1 MEYHFKTEP
10 FNHQREEWLRS
21 REEEARAIFWE
32 QGCVDASTEY
42 LSPTGWVRMD
52 QYRGGPVAQWH
63 PESRLIE
70 FVQPL
75 EYVKRPCASMIRIH
89 HPRGLDQLLSPEHR
103 VPFVDRDSGAI
114 RVCSAEDLE
123 RMSEKAWRYLP
134 ATFRFDGGGS
144 GTGLTEDELRLQV
157 AVMADGHFPSNSP
170 HSRRCYVNLKRKR
183 KIARLDSLLA
193 RLGLEHTR
201 KEQPDGFVRYAFQA
215 PLRTK
220 VFDARF
226 WAATAEERAIIADE
240 VGHWDGTI
248 TPESV
253 RFYSTLKENADF
265 VQFILASLG
274 RITTLRH
281 DGATWVVHSRSRGE
295 NLTVMGSG
303 VSREPSPDGYK
314 YCFMVPSAF
323 LLFRRNGL
331 IFPSG
336 NTGKSKLTIDTACWL
351 YLRGLIDGVLVV
363 APNGVHR
370 NWVEKEIPDHVPD
383 EVIKHVRAFHYQ
395 SPKADTKW
403 HKQAVKAVIE
413 HKGFAWLTISYEAFM
428 TASGKRALIDFF
440 DKRRLLYVLDE
451 AHYIKTPTAERTKS
465 ILRSAKYA
473 PFRRVLTGTPIAQG
487 PFDAYSQIKFL
498 VEDYWKQNRLG
509 TFTEFKQHFGVWKK
523 GWNPTAFNPKT
534 KKNDGNEYDVLV
546 GYRRLDDLNALL
558 QPVSSRVTKDDVLDL
573 PPKLYSKRI
582 FPMTPEQGK
591 LYRQL
596 RDEYIVW
603 LETGG
608 IERDAEAVAAEPS
621 PDACPTCLGKR
632 EVESDG
638 FIYPCPDCGDAP
650 DLGAEGTTPVI
661 AALAI
666 TRLLRLQQITCG
678 YLPTDD
684 EAEPVYTIPGPN
696 RRLDLLCDLI
706 EESQHK
712 VIVWA
717 RFQMDITLIMDALRE
732 RGISAVRYDGLVND
746 DERADAKAR
755 FQGERPL
762 YHNGQVV
769 GREAVPPEEQ
779 ARVFVGNPA
788 AGATGLTLTAAK
800 TVIYYSNSFKLIDRL
815 QSEDRA
821 HRIGQ
826 TNSVLYIDLVA
837 EDSVDEKVVEA
848 LRNKFNVASQITGD
862 RLKDWL

>member
-1 MEYHFKTEP
+1 MEYPFKTEP

-32 QGCVDASTEY
+32 QG
-42 LSPTGWVRMD
+42 
-52 QYRGGPVAQWH
+52 
-63 PESRLIE
+63 
-70 FVQPL
+70 
-75 EYVKRPCASMIRIH
+75 
-89 HPRGLDQLLSPEHR
+89 
-103 VPFVDRDSGAI
+103 
-114 RVCSAEDLE
+114 
-123 RMSEKAWRYLP
+123 
-134 ATFRFDGGGS
+134 
-144 GTGLTEDELRLQV
+144 
-157 AVMADGHFPSNSP
+157 
-170 HSRRCYVNLKRKR
+170 
-183 KIARLDSLLA
+183 
-193 RLGLEHTR
+193 
-201 KEQPDGFVRYAFQA
+201 
-215 PLRTK
+215 
-220 VFDARF
+220 
-226 WAATAEERAIIADE
+226 
-240 VGHWDGTI
+240 
-248 TPESV
+248 
-253 RFYSTLKENADF
+253 
-265 VQFILASLG
+265 
-274 RITTLRH
+274 
-281 DGATWVVHSRSRGE
+281 
-295 NLTVMGSG
+295 
-303 VSREPSPDGYK
+303 
-314 YCFMVPSAF
+314 
-323 LLFRRNGL
+323 
-331 IFPSG
+331 
-336 NTGKSKLTIDTACWL
+336 TGKSKLTIDTACWL
-351 YLRGLIDGVLVV
+351 WMRGLIDGVLVV

-395 SPKADTKW
+395 SPRADTKW

-498 VEDYWKQNRLG
+498 IDDYWNKNQLG
-509 TFTEFKQHFGVWKK
+509 TFTEFKQHFGIWKK

-573 PPKLYSKRI
+573 PPKLYSKRF

-608 IERDAEAVAAEPS
+608 IERDAAAVAAEPS

-696 RRLDLLCDLI
+696 RRLDLLCELI

-826 TNSVLYIDLVA
+826 TNNVLYIDLVA

>member
-1 MEYHFKTEP
+1 MEYPFKTEP
-10 FNHQREEWLRS
+10 FKHQREEWLRS

-32 QGCVDASTEY
+32 QG
-42 LSPTGWVRMD
+42 
-52 QYRGGPVAQWH
+52 
-63 PESRLIE
+63 
-70 FVQPL
+70 
-75 EYVKRPCASMIRIH
+75 
-89 HPRGLDQLLSPEHR
+89 
-103 VPFVDRDSGAI
+103 
-114 RVCSAEDLE
+114 
-123 RMSEKAWRYLP
+123 
-134 ATFRFDGGGS
+134 
-144 GTGLTEDELRLQV
+144 
-157 AVMADGHFPSNSP
+157 
-170 HSRRCYVNLKRKR
+170 
-183 KIARLDSLLA
+183 
-193 RLGLEHTR
+193 
-201 KEQPDGFVRYAFQA
+201 
-215 PLRTK
+215 
-220 VFDARF
+220 
-226 WAATAEERAIIADE
+226 
-240 VGHWDGTI
+240 
-248 TPESV
+248 
-253 RFYSTLKENADF
+253 
-265 VQFILASLG
+265 
-274 RITTLRH
+274 
-281 DGATWVVHSRSRGE
+281 
-295 NLTVMGSG
+295 
-303 VSREPSPDGYK
+303 
-314 YCFMVPSAF
+314 
-323 LLFRRNGL
+323 
-331 IFPSG
+331 
-336 NTGKSKLTIDTACWL
+336 TGKSKLIIDTACWL
-351 YLRGLIDGVLVV
+351 WLRGLIDGVLVV

-403 HKQAVKAVIE
+403 HKQAVREIIN
-413 HKGFAWLTISYEAFM
+413 HPGFAWLTISYEAFM
-428 TASGKRALIDFF
+428 TNAGKRALIDFF

-487 PFDAYSQIKFL
+487 PFDVYSQIKFL
-498 VEDYWKQNRLG
+498 IDDYWNKNHLG
-509 TFTEFKQHFGVWKK
+509 TFTEFKQHFGIWKK

-534 KKNDGNEYDVLV
+534 KRNDGNEYDVLV
-546 GYRRLDDLNALL
+546 GYRRLDQLNALL

-573 PPKLYSKRI
+573 PPKLYSKRF
-582 FPMTPEQGK
+582 FPMTPEQSK

-632 EVESDG
+632 EVEFDG

-732 RGISAVRYDGLVND
+732 RGISAVRYDGLVSD
-746 DERADAKAR
+746 DERARAKEL
-755 FQGERPL
+755 FQGERTL
-762 YHNGQVV
+762 YANGQVV
-769 GREAVPPEEQ
+769 GREPVPPEEQ
-779 ARVFVGNPA
+779 AQVFVGNPA

-826 TNSVLYIDLVA
+826 TNNVLYIDLVA
-837 EDSVDEKVVEA
+837 EDSVDEKIVDA

-862 RLKDWL
+862 RLKEWL

>member
-1 MEYHFKTEP
+1 MEYKFKTEP
-10 FNHQREEWLRS
+10 FNHQRDEWERS
-21 REEEARAIFWE
+21 REEAARAIFWE
-32 QGCVDASTEY
+32 QG
-42 LSPTGWVRMD
+42 
-52 QYRGGPVAQWH
+52 
-63 PESRLIE
+63 
-70 FVQPL
+70 
-75 EYVKRPCASMIRIH
+75 
-89 HPRGLDQLLSPEHR
+89 
-103 VPFVDRDSGAI
+103 
-114 RVCSAEDLE
+114 
-123 RMSEKAWRYLP
+123 
-134 ATFRFDGGGS
+134 
-144 GTGLTEDELRLQV
+144 
-157 AVMADGHFPSNSP
+157 
-170 HSRRCYVNLKRKR
+170 
-183 KIARLDSLLA
+183 
-193 RLGLEHTR
+193 
-201 KEQPDGFVRYAFQA
+201 
-215 PLRTK
+215 
-220 VFDARF
+220 
-226 WAATAEERAIIADE
+226 
-240 VGHWDGTI
+240 
-248 TPESV
+248 
-253 RFYSTLKENADF
+253 
-265 VQFILASLG
+265 
-274 RITTLRH
+274 
-281 DGATWVVHSRSRGE
+281 
-295 NLTVMGSG
+295 
-303 VSREPSPDGYK
+303 
-314 YCFMVPSAF
+314 
-323 LLFRRNGL
+323 
-331 IFPSG
+331 
-336 NTGKSKLTIDTACWL
+336 TGKSKLTIDTACWL

-498 VEDYWKQNRLG
+498 IDDYWNKNHLG
-509 TFTEFKQHFGVWKK
+509 TFTEFKQHFGIWKK
-523 GWNPTAFNPKT
+523 GWNPTAFNPRT

-546 GYRRLDDLNALL
+546 GYRRLDQLNALL

-573 PPKLYSKRI
+573 PPKLYSKRF

-608 IERDAEAVAAEPS
+608 IERDAEAVATEPS
-621 PDACPTCLGKR
+621 QDACPTCLGKR
-632 EVESDG
+632 EVEFDG

-696 RRLDLLCDLI
+696 RRLDLLCEMI

-826 TNSVLYIDLVA
+826 TNNVLYIDLVA

>member
-1 MEYHFKTEP
+1 MEYPFKTEP
-10 FNHQREEWLRS
+10 FKHQREEWERS
-21 REEEARAIFWE
+21 REEPARAIFWE

-52 QYRGGPVAQWH
+52 QYQGGPVAQWH
-63 PESRLIE
+63 PESRRIE

-75 EYVKRPCASMIRIH
+75 EYVKRPCASMTRIH

-123 RMSEKAWRYLP
+123 RMSKKAWRYLP

-170 HSRRCYVNLKRKR
+170 QTRRCYVNLKRKR

-201 KEQPDGFVRYAFQA
+201 KEQPDGFVRYAFRA

-265 VQFILASLG
+265 IQFVLASLG

-314 YCFMVPSAF
+314 YCFRVPSTF
-323 LLFRRNGL
+323 LLFRRNGC

-351 YLRGLIDGVLVV
+351 WLRGLIDGVLVV

-370 NWVEKEIPDHVPD
+370 NWVENEIPDHVPD
-383 EVIKHVRAFHYQ
+383 EVIKHVRALHYQ
-395 SPKADTKW
+395 SPKANTKW
-403 HKQAVKAVIE
+403 HKQAVREIIS
-413 HKGFAWLTISYEAFM
+413 HPGFAWLTISYEAFM
-428 TASGKRALIDFF
+428 TNAGKRALIDFF
-440 DKRRLLYVLDE
+440 DKRKLLYVLDE
-451 AHYIKTPTAERTKS
+451 GHYIKNPAAERTKS

-487 PFDAYSQIKFL
+487 PFDVYSQIKFL
-498 VEDYWKQNRLG
+498 IDDYWKKNQLG
-509 TFTEFKQHFGVWKK
+509 TFTEFKQYFGIWKK
-523 GWNPTAFNPKT
+523 GWNPTAFNPRT
-534 KKNDGNEYDVLV
+534 KRNDGNEYDVLV
-546 GYRRLDDLNALL
+546 GYRRLDELNALL
-558 QPVSSRVTKDDVLDL
+558 QPVSSRVTKDEVLDL
-573 PPKLYSKRI
+573 PPKLYSKRF

-621 PDACPTCLGKR
+621 PDACPTCLGTR
-632 EVESDG
+632 EVEFDG

-732 RGISAVRYDGLVND
+732 RGIRAVRYDGLVSD
-746 DERADAKAR
+746 DERARAKEL
-755 FQGERPL
+755 FQGERTR
-762 YHNGQVV
+762 YANGQVV
-769 GREAVPPEEQ
+769 GREPVPPEEQ
-779 ARVFVGNPA
+779 AQVFVGNPA
-788 AGATGLTLTAAK
+788 VGATGLTLTAAK

-826 TNSVLYIDLVA
+826 TNNVLYIDLVA
-837 EDSVDEKVVEA
+837 EDSVDEKVAEA

>member
-1 MEYHFKTEP
+1 MEYPFKTEP

-32 QGCVDASTEY
+32 QG
-42 LSPTGWVRMD
+42 
-52 QYRGGPVAQWH
+52 
-63 PESRLIE
+63 
-70 FVQPL
+70 
-75 EYVKRPCASMIRIH
+75 
-89 HPRGLDQLLSPEHR
+89 
-103 VPFVDRDSGAI
+103 
-114 RVCSAEDLE
+114 
-123 RMSEKAWRYLP
+123 
-134 ATFRFDGGGS
+134 
-144 GTGLTEDELRLQV
+144 
-157 AVMADGHFPSNSP
+157 
-170 HSRRCYVNLKRKR
+170 
-183 KIARLDSLLA
+183 
-193 RLGLEHTR
+193 
-201 KEQPDGFVRYAFQA
+201 
-215 PLRTK
+215 
-220 VFDARF
+220 
-226 WAATAEERAIIADE
+226 
-240 VGHWDGTI
+240 
-248 TPESV
+248 
-253 RFYSTLKENADF
+253 
-265 VQFILASLG
+265 
-274 RITTLRH
+274 
-281 DGATWVVHSRSRGE
+281 
-295 NLTVMGSG
+295 
-303 VSREPSPDGYK
+303 
-314 YCFMVPSAF
+314 
-323 LLFRRNGL
+323 
-331 IFPSG
+331 
-336 NTGKSKLTIDTACWL
+336 TGKSKLTIDTACWL
-351 YLRGLIDGVLVV
+351 WLRGLIDGVLVV

-498 VEDYWKQNRLG
+498 IDDYWNKNQLG
-509 TFTEFKQHFGVWKK
+509 TFTEFKQHFGIWKK

-546 GYRRLDDLNALL
+546 GYRRLDALNSLL

-573 PPKLYSKRI
+573 PPKLYSKRF

-608 IERDAEAVAAEPS
+608 IERDAAAVAAEPS

-632 EVESDG
+632 EVEFDG

-826 TNSVLYIDLVA
+826 TNNVLYIDLVA

>member
-1 MEYHFKTEP
+1 MEYPFKTEP

-32 QGCVDASTEY
+32 QG
-42 LSPTGWVRMD
+42 
-52 QYRGGPVAQWH
+52 
-63 PESRLIE
+63 
-70 FVQPL
+70 
-75 EYVKRPCASMIRIH
+75 
-89 HPRGLDQLLSPEHR
+89 
-103 VPFVDRDSGAI
+103 
-114 RVCSAEDLE
+114 
-123 RMSEKAWRYLP
+123 
-134 ATFRFDGGGS
+134 
-144 GTGLTEDELRLQV
+144 
-157 AVMADGHFPSNSP
+157 
-170 HSRRCYVNLKRKR
+170 
-183 KIARLDSLLA
+183 
-193 RLGLEHTR
+193 
-201 KEQPDGFVRYAFQA
+201 
-215 PLRTK
+215 
-220 VFDARF
+220 
-226 WAATAEERAIIADE
+226 
-240 VGHWDGTI
+240 
-248 TPESV
+248 
-253 RFYSTLKENADF
+253 
-265 VQFILASLG
+265 
-274 RITTLRH
+274 
-281 DGATWVVHSRSRGE
+281 
-295 NLTVMGSG
+295 
-303 VSREPSPDGYK
+303 
-314 YCFMVPSAF
+314 
-323 LLFRRNGL
+323 
-331 IFPSG
+331 
-336 NTGKSKLTIDTACWL
+336 TGKSKLTIDTACWL
-351 YLRGLIDGVLVV
+351 WLRGLIDGVLVV

-498 VEDYWKQNRLG
+498 IDDYWNKNQLG
-509 TFTEFKQHFGVWKK
+509 TFTEFKQHFGIWKK

-546 GYRRLDDLNALL
+546 GYRRLDALNSLL

-573 PPKLYSKRI
+573 PPKLYSKRF

-603 LETGG
+603 LETGV
-608 IERDAEAVAAEPS
+608 IERDAAAVAAEPS

-632 EVESDG
+632 EVEFDG

-696 RRLDLLCDLI
+696 RRLDLLCELI

>member
-1 MEYHFKTEP
+1 MEYPFKTEP

-32 QGCVDASTEY
+32 QG
-42 LSPTGWVRMD
+42 
-52 QYRGGPVAQWH
+52 
-63 PESRLIE
+63 
-70 FVQPL
+70 
-75 EYVKRPCASMIRIH
+75 
-89 HPRGLDQLLSPEHR
+89 
-103 VPFVDRDSGAI
+103 
-114 RVCSAEDLE
+114 
-123 RMSEKAWRYLP
+123 
-134 ATFRFDGGGS
+134 
-144 GTGLTEDELRLQV
+144 
-157 AVMADGHFPSNSP
+157 
-170 HSRRCYVNLKRKR
+170 
-183 KIARLDSLLA
+183 
-193 RLGLEHTR
+193 
-201 KEQPDGFVRYAFQA
+201 
-215 PLRTK
+215 
-220 VFDARF
+220 
-226 WAATAEERAIIADE
+226 
-240 VGHWDGTI
+240 
-248 TPESV
+248 
-253 RFYSTLKENADF
+253 
-265 VQFILASLG
+265 
-274 RITTLRH
+274 
-281 DGATWVVHSRSRGE
+281 
-295 NLTVMGSG
+295 
-303 VSREPSPDGYK
+303 
-314 YCFMVPSAF
+314 
-323 LLFRRNGL
+323 
-331 IFPSG
+331 
-336 NTGKSKLTIDTACWL
+336 TGKSKLTIDTACWL
-351 YLRGLIDGVLVV
+351 WLRGLIDGVLVV

-498 VEDYWKQNRLG
+498 IDDYWNKNQLG
-509 TFTEFKQHFGVWKK
+509 TFTEFKQHFGIWKK

-546 GYRRLDDLNALL
+546 GYRRLDALNSLL

-573 PPKLYSKRI
+573 PPKLYSKRF

-608 IERDAEAVAAEPS
+608 IERDAAAVAAEPS

-632 EVESDG
+632 EVEFDG

-696 RRLDLLCDLI
+696 RRLDLLCELI

>member
-1 MEYHFKTEP
+1 MEYQFKTEP
-10 FNHQREEWLRS
+10 FNHQREEWERS

-32 QGCVDASTEY
+32 QG
-42 LSPTGWVRMD
+42 
-52 QYRGGPVAQWH
+52 
-63 PESRLIE
+63 
-70 FVQPL
+70 
-75 EYVKRPCASMIRIH
+75 
-89 HPRGLDQLLSPEHR
+89 
-103 VPFVDRDSGAI
+103 
-114 RVCSAEDLE
+114 
-123 RMSEKAWRYLP
+123 
-134 ATFRFDGGGS
+134 
-144 GTGLTEDELRLQV
+144 
-157 AVMADGHFPSNSP
+157 
-170 HSRRCYVNLKRKR
+170 
-183 KIARLDSLLA
+183 
-193 RLGLEHTR
+193 
-201 KEQPDGFVRYAFQA
+201 
-215 PLRTK
+215 
-220 VFDARF
+220 
-226 WAATAEERAIIADE
+226 
-240 VGHWDGTI
+240 
-248 TPESV
+248 
-253 RFYSTLKENADF
+253 
-265 VQFILASLG
+265 
-274 RITTLRH
+274 
-281 DGATWVVHSRSRGE
+281 
-295 NLTVMGSG
+295 
-303 VSREPSPDGYK
+303 
-314 YCFMVPSAF
+314 
-323 LLFRRNGL
+323 
-331 IFPSG
+331 
-336 NTGKSKLTIDTACWL
+336 TGKSKLTIDTACWL
-351 YLRGLIDGVLVV
+351 WLRGLIDGVLVV

-370 NWVEKEIPDHVPD
+370 NWVEQEIPGHVPD

-395 SPKADTKW
+395 SPRADTKW
-403 HKQAVKAVIE
+403 HKQAVRAVLE

-498 VEDYWKQNRLG
+498 IDDYWKQQRLG

-546 GYRRLDDLNALL
+546 NYRRLDQLNAML

-573 PPKLYSKRI
+573 PPKLYSKRF

-608 IERDAEAVAAEPS
+608 LEKDAEAVASEPS

-632 EVESDG
+632 ELEFDG

-678 YLPTDD
+678 YLPTDEED
-684 EAEPVYTIPGPN
+684 EPMYIIPGPN
-696 RRLDLLCDLI
+696 RRLDLLCELI

-717 RFQMDITLIMDALRE
+717 RFQMDITLIMNALRA
-732 RGISAVRYDGLVND
+732 RGIRAVRYDGLVSD
-746 DERADAKAR
+746 DERAEAKAL

-826 TNSVLYIDLVA
+826 TNNVLYIDLVA

-848 LRNKFNVASQITGD
+848 LRNKLNVASQITGD
-862 RLKDWL
+862 RLKEWL

>member
-1 MEYHFKTEP
+1 MNYPFKTEP
-10 FNHQREEWLRS
+10 FKHQREEWLRS
-21 REEEARAIFWE
+21 REEAARAIYWE
-32 QGCVDASTEY
+32 QG
-42 LSPTGWVRMD
+42 
-52 QYRGGPVAQWH
+52 
-63 PESRLIE
+63 
-70 FVQPL
+70 
-75 EYVKRPCASMIRIH
+75 
-89 HPRGLDQLLSPEHR
+89 
-103 VPFVDRDSGAI
+103 
-114 RVCSAEDLE
+114 
-123 RMSEKAWRYLP
+123 
-134 ATFRFDGGGS
+134 
-144 GTGLTEDELRLQV
+144 
-157 AVMADGHFPSNSP
+157 
-170 HSRRCYVNLKRKR
+170 
-183 KIARLDSLLA
+183 
-193 RLGLEHTR
+193 
-201 KEQPDGFVRYAFQA
+201 
-215 PLRTK
+215 
-220 VFDARF
+220 
-226 WAATAEERAIIADE
+226 
-240 VGHWDGTI
+240 
-248 TPESV
+248 
-253 RFYSTLKENADF
+253 
-265 VQFILASLG
+265 
-274 RITTLRH
+274 
-281 DGATWVVHSRSRGE
+281 
-295 NLTVMGSG
+295 
-303 VSREPSPDGYK
+303 
-314 YCFMVPSAF
+314 
-323 LLFRRNGL
+323 
-331 IFPSG
+331 
-336 NTGKSKLTIDTACWL
+336 TGKSKLTIDTACWL
-351 YLRGLIDGVLVV
+351 WLRGLIDGVLVV

-383 EVIKHVRAFHYQ
+383 EVMASVRAFHYQ

-403 HKQAVKAVIE
+403 HKHAVREIIN
-413 HKGFAWLTISYEAFM
+413 HPGFAWLTISYDAFM
-428 TASGKRALIDFF
+428 TNAGKRALIDFF
-440 DKRRLLYVLDE
+440 DKRKLLYVLDE
-451 AHYIKTPTAERTKS
+451 GHYIKNPAAERTKS

-498 VEDYWKQNRLG
+498 IDDYWNKNQLG
-509 TFTEFKQHFGVWKK
+509 TFTEFKQHFGIWKK

-534 KKNDGNEYDVLV
+534 KKRDGAEYDQLV
-546 GYRRLDDLNALL
+546 GYRRLDELNRLL

-573 PPKLYSKRI
+573 PPKLYSKR
-582 FPMTPEQGK
+582 FFQMTAEQAK

-608 IERDAEAVAAEPS
+608 IEKEAAELGEAAGG
-621 PDACPTCLGKR
+621 ACPTCLGKR
-632 EVESDG
+632 EVEFDG

-696 RRLDLLCDLI
+696 RRLDLLRELI

-717 RFQMDITLIMDALRE
+717 RFQKDITLIMDALRE

-769 GREAVPPEEQ
+769 GREPVPPEEQ

-862 RLKDWL
+862 RLKEWL

>member
-1 MEYHFKTEP
+1 MEYPFKTEP

-32 QGCVDASTEY
+32 QG
-42 LSPTGWVRMD
+42 
-52 QYRGGPVAQWH
+52 
-63 PESRLIE
+63 
-70 FVQPL
+70 
-75 EYVKRPCASMIRIH
+75 
-89 HPRGLDQLLSPEHR
+89 
-103 VPFVDRDSGAI
+103 
-114 RVCSAEDLE
+114 
-123 RMSEKAWRYLP
+123 
-134 ATFRFDGGGS
+134 
-144 GTGLTEDELRLQV
+144 
-157 AVMADGHFPSNSP
+157 
-170 HSRRCYVNLKRKR
+170 
-183 KIARLDSLLA
+183 
-193 RLGLEHTR
+193 
-201 KEQPDGFVRYAFQA
+201 
-215 PLRTK
+215 
-220 VFDARF
+220 
-226 WAATAEERAIIADE
+226 
-240 VGHWDGTI
+240 
-248 TPESV
+248 
-253 RFYSTLKENADF
+253 
-265 VQFILASLG
+265 
-274 RITTLRH
+274 
-281 DGATWVVHSRSRGE
+281 
-295 NLTVMGSG
+295 
-303 VSREPSPDGYK
+303 
-314 YCFMVPSAF
+314 
-323 LLFRRNGL
+323 
-331 IFPSG
+331 
-336 NTGKSKLTIDTACWL
+336 TGKSKLTIDTACWL
-351 YLRGLIDGVLVV
+351 WMRGLIDGVLVV

-498 VEDYWKQNRLG
+498 IDDYWKQNRLG
-509 TFTEFKQHFGVWKK
+509 TFTEFKQHFGIWKK

-573 PPKLYSKRI
+573 PPKLYSKRF

-608 IERDAEAVAAEPS
+608 IERDAAAVAAEPS

-696 RRLDLLCDLI
+696 RRLDLLCELI

-826 TNSVLYIDLVA
+826 TNNVLYIDLVA

>member
-1 MEYHFKTEP
+1 MDYQFKTTP
-10 FNHQREEWLRS
+10 FGHQKDEWDRS

-32 QGCVDASTEY
+32 QG
-42 LSPTGWVRMD
+42 
-52 QYRGGPVAQWH
+52 
-63 PESRLIE
+63 
-70 FVQPL
+70 
-75 EYVKRPCASMIRIH
+75 
-89 HPRGLDQLLSPEHR
+89 
-103 VPFVDRDSGAI
+103 
-114 RVCSAEDLE
+114 
-123 RMSEKAWRYLP
+123 
-134 ATFRFDGGGS
+134 
-144 GTGLTEDELRLQV
+144 
-157 AVMADGHFPSNSP
+157 
-170 HSRRCYVNLKRKR
+170 
-183 KIARLDSLLA
+183 
-193 RLGLEHTR
+193 
-201 KEQPDGFVRYAFQA
+201 
-215 PLRTK
+215 
-220 VFDARF
+220 
-226 WAATAEERAIIADE
+226 
-240 VGHWDGTI
+240 
-248 TPESV
+248 
-253 RFYSTLKENADF
+253 
-265 VQFILASLG
+265 
-274 RITTLRH
+274 
-281 DGATWVVHSRSRGE
+281 
-295 NLTVMGSG
+295 
-303 VSREPSPDGYK
+303 
-314 YCFMVPSAF
+314 
-323 LLFRRNGL
+323 
-331 IFPSG
+331 
-336 NTGKSKLTIDTACWL
+336 TGKSKLTIDTACWL
-351 YLRGLIDGVLVV
+351 WNRGLIDGVLIV

-370 NWVEKEIPDHVPD
+370 NWTEKEIPDHVPD

-413 HKGFAWLTISYEAFM
+413 HNGFAWLTISYEAFT

-473 PFRRVLTGTPIAQG
+473 PFRRILTGTPIAQG

-498 VEDYWKQNRLG
+498 FEDYWKKAELG
-509 TFTEFKQHFGVWKK
+509 TFTEFKTHFGVFEKV
-523 GWNPTAFNPKT
+523 WNPNVTRVFNPVKQRWEET
-534 KKNDGNEYDVLV
+534 DGSYVDVLK
-546 GYRRLDDLNALL
+546 GYRRLDELNALL

-573 PPKLYSKRI
+573 QPKLYSKRF

-603 LETGG
+603 LETGW

-632 EVESDG
+632 EVEFDG

-666 TRLLRLQQITCG
+666 TRLIRLQQITCG

-696 RRLDLLCDLI
+696 RRLDLLCELI

-732 RGISAVRYDGLVND
+732 RGISAVRYDGRVND

-755 FQGERPL
+755 FQGERPM

>member
-1 MEYHFKTEP
+1 MNYPFKTEP
-10 FNHQREEWLRS
+10 FKHQREEWERS
-21 REEEARAIFWE
+21 REEAARAIFWE
-32 QGCVDASTEY
+32 QG
-42 LSPTGWVRMD
+42 
-52 QYRGGPVAQWH
+52 
-63 PESRLIE
+63 
-70 FVQPL
+70 
-75 EYVKRPCASMIRIH
+75 
-89 HPRGLDQLLSPEHR
+89 
-103 VPFVDRDSGAI
+103 
-114 RVCSAEDLE
+114 
-123 RMSEKAWRYLP
+123 
-134 ATFRFDGGGS
+134 
-144 GTGLTEDELRLQV
+144 
-157 AVMADGHFPSNSP
+157 
-170 HSRRCYVNLKRKR
+170 
-183 KIARLDSLLA
+183 
-193 RLGLEHTR
+193 
-201 KEQPDGFVRYAFQA
+201 
-215 PLRTK
+215 
-220 VFDARF
+220 
-226 WAATAEERAIIADE
+226 
-240 VGHWDGTI
+240 
-248 TPESV
+248 
-253 RFYSTLKENADF
+253 
-265 VQFILASLG
+265 
-274 RITTLRH
+274 
-281 DGATWVVHSRSRGE
+281 
-295 NLTVMGSG
+295 
-303 VSREPSPDGYK
+303 
-314 YCFMVPSAF
+314 
-323 LLFRRNGL
+323 
-331 IFPSG
+331 
-336 NTGKSKLTIDTACWL
+336 TGKSKLTIDTACWL
-351 YLRGLIDGVLVV
+351 WLRGLIDGVLVV

-383 EVIKHVRAFHYQ
+383 EVMASVRAFHYQ

-498 VEDYWKQNRLG
+498 IDDYWNRCGLG
-509 TFTEFKQHFGVWKK
+509 SFTEFKNHFGVWRK

-534 KKNDGNEYDVLV
+534 KKRDGAEYDHLV
-546 GYRRLDDLNALL
+546 GYRRLDELNALL
-558 QPVSSRVTKDDVLDL
+558 QPVSSRVTKDEVLDL
-573 PPKLYSKRI
+573 PPKLYSKR
-582 FPMTPEQGK
+582 FFQMTAEQAK

-603 LETGG
+603 LETGV
-608 IERDAEAVAAEPS
+608 IEKDAAELSEVAAAG
-621 PDACPTCLGKR
+621 ACPTCLGKR
-632 EVESDG
+632 EVEFDG

-684 EAEPVYTIPGPN
+684 EEEPLYTIPGAN

-706 EESQHK
+706 EEQQHK
-712 VIVWA
+712 TIVWA
-717 RFQMDITLIMDALRE
+717 RFQLDITLIMEELKR
-732 RGISAVRYDGLVND
+732 RGIRAVRYDGLVSD
-746 DERADAKAR
+746 DERARAKEL
-755 FQGERPL
+755 FQGERTL
-762 YHNGQVV
+762 YADGQVV
-769 GREAVPPEEQ
+769 GREPIPPEEQ
-779 ARVFVGNPA
+779 AQVFVGNPA

-826 TNSVLYIDLVA
+826 TNNVLYIDLVA

-862 RLKDWL
+862 RLKEWL

>member
-1 MEYHFKTEP
+1 MEYKFKTEP
-10 FNHQREEWLRS
+10 FNHQRDEWERS
-21 REEEARAIFWE
+21 REEAARAIFWE
-32 QGCVDASTEY
+32 QG
-42 LSPTGWVRMD
+42 
-52 QYRGGPVAQWH
+52 
-63 PESRLIE
+63 
-70 FVQPL
+70 
-75 EYVKRPCASMIRIH
+75 
-89 HPRGLDQLLSPEHR
+89 
-103 VPFVDRDSGAI
+103 
-114 RVCSAEDLE
+114 
-123 RMSEKAWRYLP
+123 
-134 ATFRFDGGGS
+134 
-144 GTGLTEDELRLQV
+144 
-157 AVMADGHFPSNSP
+157 
-170 HSRRCYVNLKRKR
+170 
-183 KIARLDSLLA
+183 
-193 RLGLEHTR
+193 
-201 KEQPDGFVRYAFQA
+201 
-215 PLRTK
+215 
-220 VFDARF
+220 
-226 WAATAEERAIIADE
+226 
-240 VGHWDGTI
+240 
-248 TPESV
+248 
-253 RFYSTLKENADF
+253 
-265 VQFILASLG
+265 
-274 RITTLRH
+274 
-281 DGATWVVHSRSRGE
+281 
-295 NLTVMGSG
+295 
-303 VSREPSPDGYK
+303 
-314 YCFMVPSAF
+314 
-323 LLFRRNGL
+323 
-331 IFPSG
+331 
-336 NTGKSKLTIDTACWL
+336 TGKSKLTIDTACWL
-351 YLRGLIDGVLVV
+351 YMRGLIDGVLVV

-498 VEDYWKQNRLG
+498 IDDYWNKNQLG
-509 TFTEFKQHFGVWKK
+509 TFTEFKQHFGIWKK

-546 GYRRLDDLNALL
+546 GYRRLDALNSLL

-573 PPKLYSKRI
+573 PPKLYSKRF

-608 IERDAEAVAAEPS
+608 IERDAAAVAAEPS

-632 EVESDG
+632 EVEFDG

-717 RFQMDITLIMDALRE
+717 RFQLDITLIMDALRE

-826 TNSVLYIDLVA
+826 TNNVLYIDLVA

>member
-1 MEYHFKTEP
+1 MEYPFKTEP
-10 FNHQREEWLRS
+10 FKHQREEWERS
-21 REEEARAIFWE
+21 REEPARAIFWE

-52 QYRGGPVAQWH
+52 QYQGGPVAQWH

-75 EYVKRPCASMIRIH
+75 EYVKRPCASMVRIH

-103 VPFVDRDSGAI
+103 VTFVDRDSGAI

-134 ATFRFDGGGS
+134 ATFRFDGWGL

-170 HSRRCYVNLKRKR
+170 QTRRCYVNLKRKR

-201 KEQPDGFVRYAFQA
+201 KKQPDGFVRYAFQA

-220 VFDARF
+220 VFDDRF

-265 VQFILASLG
+265 IQFVLASLG
-274 RITTLRH
+274 RITSLRH

-314 YCFMVPSAF
+314 YCFRVPSTF
-323 LLFRRNGL
+323 LLFRRNGC

-351 YLRGLIDGVLVV
+351 WLRGLIDGVLVV

-395 SPKADTKW
+395 SPRADTKW

-440 DKRRLLYVLDE
+440 DKRHLLYVLDE

-498 VEDYWKQNRLG
+498 IDDYWKQNRLG
-509 TFTEFKQHFGVWKK
+509 TFTEFKQHFGIWKK

-546 GYRRLDDLNALL
+546 GYRRLDQLNAMI
-558 QPVSSRVTKDDVLDL
+558 QPVSSRVTKDDVLNL
-573 PPKLYSKRI
+573 PPKLYSKRF

-608 IERDAEAVAAEPS
+608 IERDAAAVAAEPS

-632 EVESDG
+632 EVEFDG

-826 TNSVLYIDLVA
+826 DNSVLYIDLVA

-862 RLKDWL
+862 RLKEWL

>member
-32 QGCVDASTEY
+32 QG
-42 LSPTGWVRMD
+42 
-52 QYRGGPVAQWH
+52 
-63 PESRLIE
+63 
-70 FVQPL
+70 
-75 EYVKRPCASMIRIH
+75 
-89 HPRGLDQLLSPEHR
+89 
-103 VPFVDRDSGAI
+103 
-114 RVCSAEDLE
+114 
-123 RMSEKAWRYLP
+123 
-134 ATFRFDGGGS
+134 
-144 GTGLTEDELRLQV
+144 
-157 AVMADGHFPSNSP
+157 
-170 HSRRCYVNLKRKR
+170 
-183 KIARLDSLLA
+183 
-193 RLGLEHTR
+193 
-201 KEQPDGFVRYAFQA
+201 
-215 PLRTK
+215 
-220 VFDARF
+220 
-226 WAATAEERAIIADE
+226 
-240 VGHWDGTI
+240 
-248 TPESV
+248 
-253 RFYSTLKENADF
+253 
-265 VQFILASLG
+265 
-274 RITTLRH
+274 
-281 DGATWVVHSRSRGE
+281 
-295 NLTVMGSG
+295 
-303 VSREPSPDGYK
+303 
-314 YCFMVPSAF
+314 
-323 LLFRRNGL
+323 
-331 IFPSG
+331 
-336 NTGKSKLTIDTACWL
+336 TGKSKLTIDTACWL
-351 YLRGLIDGVLVV
+351 WLRGLIDGVLVV

-383 EVIKHVRAFHYQ
+383 DVIKHVRAFHYQ

-608 IERDAEAVAAEPS
+608 IELDAEAVAAEPS

-788 AGATGLTLTAAK
+788 AGATGLTLTEAK

-826 TNSVLYIDLVA
+826 TNNVLYIDLVA